1 MNDEP
6 IYIDTACYIDHFE
19 GRIDN
24 LRPLG
29 EFAYNL
35 IRKSIEC
42 EYKII
47 ISNLVIDELE
57 FNDYGK
63 KIQELISDLKEAD
76 KLIFVEETSK
86 DEEKARKIKNKRNT
100 ALNDTKHAV
109 IANRAKAVFLV
120 TRNMKDF
127 EELQDL
133 VTLKYPENL

>member
-1 MNDEP
+1 MNNEL
-6 IYIDTACYIDHFE
+6 IYIDTNCYIDHFE
-19 GRIDN
+19 GRVDK

-57 FNDYGK
+57 FNGYGD
-63 KIQELISDLKEAD
+63 KIQELIRDLKALQKVITIEVTAEDEA
-76 KLIFVEETSK
+76 KTLKI
-86 DEEKARKIKNKRNT
+86 RKERNT
-100 ALNDTKHAV
+100 AFNDTKHAV
-109 IANRAKAVFLV
+109 VANRAKAKFLV
-120 TRNMKDF
+120 TRNTKDY

-133 VTLKYPENL
+133 VELKYPENL